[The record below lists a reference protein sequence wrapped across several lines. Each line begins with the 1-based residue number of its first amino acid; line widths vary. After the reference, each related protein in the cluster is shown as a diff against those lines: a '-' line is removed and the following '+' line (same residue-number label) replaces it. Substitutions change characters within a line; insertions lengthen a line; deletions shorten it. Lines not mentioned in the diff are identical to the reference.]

1 MLKNIWNTY
10 TDNDIAYEIGNDLK
24 RFCRMYNPNINS
36 FDKLINKDD
45 KEKYNELKSTK
56 KIKVYRGQLMSDDI
70 GIGYSWTLNL
80 PIAQFFSDRFN
91 NPFIIEDRGLA
102 KLTLYGTTTWAEV
115 KGSTVRPIIYQAEIS
130 NKDLFIYTNERK
142 EEEVFILFPE
152 RLNYKE
158 LN

>member
-1 MLKNIWNTY
+1 MEEQDKIKVLKNIWNTY

-70 GIGYSWTLNL
+70 GVGYSWTLNL

-102 KLTLYGTTTWAEV
+102 K
-115 KGSTVRPIIYQAEIS
+115 STKPIIYQAEIS

>member
-1 MLKNIWNTY
+1 MEEQDRIKVLKNIWNTY

-45 KEKYNELKSTK
+45 KEKYNELESTK

-91 NPFIIEDRGLA
+91 NPFIIEDIGLA
-102 KLTLYGTTTWAEV
+102 K
-115 KGSTVRPIIYQAEIS
+115 STKPIIYQAEIS